1 MNEFDRTTALNEAAT
16 LMHAVEQYDE
26 TALRASI
33 HYNSTMPLR
42 YTTSSTST
50 VQTIQMIQEPTR
62 NLPDD
67 LFDCLREEEHKL
79 LGTTESPEIE
89 ETNDVDMME
98 LEQDEEVIQLP
109 PPNTTTSTTTT
120 STNTTTTIATPQSC
134 PPPLRPQVSTT
145 SLLTLYEHVRFL
157 YTPSNPPT
165 IPPETILYYCQS
177 APRLLDNTALTYAL
191 HLARQHQLPIF
202 ILIVLSPNTIS
213 GKYTSDEF
221 LKATYSEFAV
231 SIPNKCSQNCN
242 VYTKLT
248 ILFLLFSFFEFRNH
262 FIFNKLTSPT

>member
-42 YTTSSTST
+42 YTTLASTST
-50 VQTIQMIQEPTR
+50 VQTIQMIHEPLR
-62 NLPDD
+62 NLPND

-109 PPNTTTSTTTT
+109 PPNTTTTTTTT
-120 STNTTTTIATPQSC
+120 STTTTNTIATPQSC
-134 PPPLRPQVSTT
+134 PPPLRP
-145 SLLTLYEHVRFL
+145 HVRFL
-157 YTPSNPPT
+157 YTPSKPPT

-213 GKYTSDEF
+213 GKNTSDEF
-221 LKATYSEFAV
+221 LKTTYSEFAV